1 MKTRTNVSWKIDRLD
16 AGTNERVNKWLNEQK
31 NIQESLVIAVNTMIE
46 LMGYSDVRSY
56 ENRHRLHELLSVLK
70 SDGSRA
76 SEVLK
81 PVEEK
86 KVVRLNSSDSH
97 DKVESSDYEKDLLD
111 GLNLNENPE
120 LWSVNEE

>member
-56 ENRHRLHELLSVLK
+56 ENRHKLHELLNVLN
-70 SDGSRA
+70 SDGPRA
-76 SEVLK
+76 SEVLN
-81 PVEEK
+81 PVKEK

>member
-46 LMGYSDVRSY
+46 LMGYSDVSSY
-56 ENRHRLHELLSVLK
+56 ENRHKLHELLSVLN
-70 SDGSRA
+70 SDGPRA
-76 SEVLK
+76 SEVLN

-86 KVVRLNSSDSH
+86 KS
-97 DKVESSDYEKDLLD
+97 LD
-111 GLNLNENPE
+111 
-120 LWSVNEE
+120 

>member
-46 LMGYSDVRSY
+46 LMGYSDVRNY
-56 ENRHRLHELLSVLK
+56 ENRHKLHKLLSVLN
-70 SDGSRA
+70 SDGPRA
-76 SEVLK
+76 SEVLN

>member
-31 NIQESLVIAVNTMIE
+31 NIQESLVIAVNAMIE

-56 ENRHRLHELLSVLK
+56 ENRHKLHELLNLLN
-70 SDGSRA
+70 SDGPRA

-120 LWSVNEE
+120 LWSVNDE